1 MRSGK
6 KSPDGFTMKI
16 RGSARDIIIDSDDS
30 NINELEY
37 KYDDDQTDNE
47 ELEEMSS
54 DDKYSSVISS

>member
-1 MRSGK
+1 
-6 KSPDGFTMKI
+6 MKI

-37 KYDDDQTDNE
+37 KYDDDLTDNE
-47 ELEEMSS
+47 ELEEISS

>member
-1 MRSGK
+1 MRGN

-16 RGSARDIIIDSDDS
+16 RGSARDILIDSDDS
-30 NINELEY
+30 NMNELEY
-37 KYDDDQTDNE
+37 KYDDDHSDTQ